1 MILFLDESIDE
12 ISDDFDQDF
21 IDDSYIELSIYNY
34 PHVQNIAN
42 PIEVDTKE
50 DFEFSVSD

>member
-1 MILFLDESIDE
+1 MMILFLDESIDE

-42 PIEVDTKE
+42 PIEVDT
-50 DFEFSVSD
+50 

>member
-1 MILFLDESIDE
+1 MMLFLDESIDE

-34 PHVQNIAN
+34 QHVQNIAN
-42 PIEVDTKE
+42 PIEVDT
-50 DFEFSVSD
+50 